1 MRWRKSSKSGNV
13 EDRRSVGIPGGAVGG
28 IGGLLL
34 ILLLLISIF
43 LGVDPSQILQ
53 GVPDSTGTTG
63 QPSQLSED
71 QQNQSIEFV
80 SLVLGD
86 TEVTWSKIFN
96 DELGRTYADP
106 KLVLFTGAVQ
116 SACGRAS
123 ASLGPFYCP
132 GDQKIYLDL
141 DFLNDLKGNLGA
153 PGDFAQ
159 AYVIAHEVGH
169 HVQNLV
175 GTMQYADKMVADATS
190 ESEANQES
198 VALELQADCYAGLW
212 ANRSAQQNLILESG
226 DLEEAL
232 NAASAVGDDRLQKE
246 SQGYVVP
253 DSFTHGTSAQR
264 VEWFSRGFESGKMA
278 SCDCN
283 CPALPAIG

>member
-53 GVPDSTGTTG
+53 GVPDSTGPTG

-86 TEVTWSKIFN
+86 TEVTWSEIFN

>member
-86 TEVTWSKIFN
+86 TEVTWSEIFN

>member
-1 MRWRKSSKSGNV
+1 MKWRKGSKSGNV
-13 EDRRSVGIPGGAVGG
+13 EDQRSAGIPGGAATG
-28 IGGLLL
+28 IGGLGL

-53 GVPDSTGTTG
+53 GVPDSTG
-63 QPSQLSED
+63 QQSQLSEE

-86 TEVTWSKIFN
+86 TEVIWSEIFK
-96 DELGRTYADP
+96 DQLGRTYTDP

-123 ASLGPFYCP
+123 SSVGPFYCP

-141 DFLNDLKGNLGA
+141 SFLNDLQGSLGA

-175 GTMQYADKMVADATS
+175 GTMQYADKRMVAATS
-190 ESEANQES
+190 ESEANQVS
-198 VALELQADCYAGLW
+198 VALELQADCYSGVW

-253 DSFTHGTSAQR
+253 DSFTHGTSAER
-264 VEWFSRGFESGKMA
+264 VEWFSRGFESGKIA

-283 CPALPAIG
+283 CPELPAIG